1 MKRLVFTFGTLYE
14 PQIISALLGKEPP
27 FFMAHVEGYQVF
39 KGTGDLLPSEIY
51 QDISSKHDIST
62 FSFLFAQKST
72 DPNASINGKVYE
84 ITTNQEIMLDWW
96 ERYPRWYRKED
107 ITVTDQDNN
116 THEAFMYT
124 IDKEGELLNNF
135 ERIQG
140 DLKQYL
146 AGAIK
151 LKSKLRAEFPG
162 LK

>member
-72 DPNASINGKVYE
+72 DPNASINEKVYE
-84 ITTNQEIMLDWW
+84 ITTNQEIYLDWW

-107 ITVTDQDNN
+107 IIVTEE
-116 THEAFMYT
+116 HGKAHKAFMYT
-124 IDKEGELLNNF
+124 VDKTGELLETF
-135 ERIQG
+135 ERVQG
-140 DLKQYL
+140 DVNTYIT
-146 AGAIK
+146 GAKKTTRKIT
-151 LKSKLRAEFPG
+151 
-162 LK
+162 